1 MLYCIAILLNN
12 CLFSEHTSD
21 FLASCWKWKRIT
33 TMFIYC
39 QGRRTGILSRKTKQ
53 NRKTHPHHNIC
64 KSLHQLPGFHISAP
78 GTSNSNLNFQRGRD
92 GREDEGVNIPSVTC
106 VYSGIKTVTVGQKR
120 IFFFFFPPP
129 LTAAMRSWA
138 RTDAAGAAKGIL
150 HAVSPP
156 QLLTYGPLPLGY
168 RRLAPGPGGRAGEA
182 RPAGLLGDRG
192 GRGEKGG

>member
-12 CLFSEHTSD
+12 CLFCEHTSD
-21 FLASCWKWKRIT
+21 FLASRWKWKRIT

-106 VYSGIKTVTVGQKR
+106 VYSGIKTATVGQKR
-120 IFFFFFPPP
+120 FFFFF
-129 LTAAMRSWA
+129 LLHWQLQWEAELGRMLQEQRRGSFMRS
-138 RTDAAGAAKGIL
+138 
-150 HAVSPP
+150 H
-156 QLLTYGPLPLGY
+156 
-168 RRLAPGPGGRAGEA
+168 RRSS
-182 RPAGLLGDRG
+182 
-192 GRGEKGG
+192 